1 MSRPSHTH
9 RSLAWGPLV
18 ALLLSVLSVQAD
30 NLLIIRGSDGTPDYA
45 KVFDEE
51 VTQWQAAATKG
62 LLRAD
67 LLRTTEALKAKLST
81 EAANKTGILWLVLIG
96 HGTFDGREARFN
108 VEGPDFTSTDLA
120 EWLKPIQRAIV
131 IVNTASASGAFIK
144 PLSAPRRII
153 ITATKSGEE
162 VFYPRFGEFFA
173 RAINGNLEAD
183 LDQDNE
189 VSLLE
194 AFLFASKQ
202 VTQFY
207 ETEQRISTE
216 HALIDDNGD
225 GVGTRSELFE
235 GTRPKDPKFDGGRA
249 QQLALVHNEEE
260 LKLSPEI
267 RTQRDALE
275 VKVRDLINK
284 RSSMNEDDYYRQLE
298 ALFLQI
304 AKLSVVRNQTG
315 SATRVPSEA
324 K

>member
-1 MSRPSHTH
+1 
-9 RSLAWGPLV
+9 LV

-62 LLRAD
+62 LVKAD

-108 VEGPDFTSTDLA
+108 VKGPDFTSTDLA
-120 EWLKPIQRAIV
+120 EWLKPVQREVI

-249 QQLALVHNEEE
+249 HQLALVHNEEE

-267 RTQRDALE
+267 RAQRDALE

-284 RSSMNEDDYYRQLE
+284 RSLMKEDEYYRQLE